1 MIISNITRIYGE
13 QGYEFHIEEARV
25 FMQGRQGLYEHIHTY
40 TCTCQAHL
48 HLHLHLYVHPHLH
61 LHFTHALTH
70 IGSLCVCVL
79 CVCVSVCPREDTRIV
94 RPSIYPLKCLY
105 VRLSVWAVFSP
116 LSVGLSACLSMNH
129 SVYTSFSICIL
140 NCQSVSV
147 YVFSLCKQEA
157 CLFIP
162 GYSRRL
168 LDHVKSIS

>member
-1 MIISNITRIYGE
+1 MDFIQKELGYLCRVVRGDMNIYI
-13 QGYEFHIEEARV
+13 
-25 FMQGRQGLYEHIHTY
+25 HIHMHMFDTL
-40 TCTCQAHL
+40 TLTLTLMRAL
-48 HLHLHLYVHPHLH
+48 T
-61 LHFTHALTH
+61 FTLTFTLALTH

-116 LSVGLSACLSMNH
+116 LSVGLSACLSMSH

-162 GYSRRL
+162 GYSI
-168 LDHVKSIS
+168 DCWIT